1 MGGRRATATT
11 ATGGTARGA
20 RNKTSVGAFARI
32 ALLLAAIA
40 IAPVPADGG
49 VHAVFPSVALPSG
62 AASAVVVVGSD
73 FFQTPK
79 TSCRFGGV
87 VTRGDVVDAS
97 TFVCYPPPRGEG
109 AWTKNA
115 NRLNGFVDVEVSMN
129 AADFTKSG
137 AVFQYV
143 EPASV
148 AAVAPRAGDAGG
160 GSLVVA
166 TAAAKS
172 SGFTERSRCAFLF
185 AGGGETRGGE
195 TADAADA
202 AAAWTLDAGARFVSS
217 AILVCEAPRARGAGA
232 ARVAATT
239 AEAAAYGDQ
248 AGRHGSAAWS
258 ARRAAPEALAATALA
273 ASSAGP
279 GPGAPA
285 TTSFAA
291 PETGGAFVTFFLG
304 AGTDAVDVENT
315 YTCRFGTVAT
325 RASAVDLPSAE
336 DAGTLSPRRRAT
348 ATCAT
353 PAGKPSRGVSV
364 PAWVS
369 AGLSDRA
376 PSVTPWMRRESS
388 VARVD
393 DAFADGEYRSASDG
407 GGTSSTFGV
416 VAAVTPRRASTAGT
430 PSAVA
435 VTGSGFLSHHSRCV
449 IDGVASAP
457 AHVVSLSLIHI

>member
-1 MGGRRATATT
+1 MGARAT

-20 RNKTSVGAFARI
+20 RNALGAFARI
-32 ALLLAAIA
+32 ALLLAAIV
-40 IAPVPADGG
+40 ILPVPADGG

-62 AASAVVVVGSD
+62 AASAVTVVGAG

-87 VTRGDVVDAS
+87 VVRGDVIDAS
-97 TFVCYPPPRGEG
+97 TFVCYPPPRASVATLDGG
-109 AWTKNA
+109 GSG
-115 NRLNGFVDVEVSMN
+115 LNGFVDVEVSMN

-239 AEAAAYGDQ
+239 AEAAAYGDG
-248 AGRHGSAAWS
+248 AGRHGSAAWH
-258 ARRAAPEALAATALA
+258 ARRAAPESLAATAVA
-273 ASSAGP
+273 ASA
-279 GPGAPA
+279 
-285 TTSFAA
+285 
-291 PETGGAFVTFFLG
+291 
-304 AGTDAVDVENT
+304 AGTDAPPVSGD
-315 YTCRFGTVAT
+315 
-325 RASAVDLPSAE
+325 ASV
-336 DAGTLSPRRRAT
+336 
-348 ATCAT
+348 
-353 PAGKPSRGVSV
+353 RG
-364 PAWVS
+364 
-369 AGLSDRA
+369 
-376 PSVTPWMRRESS
+376 
-388 VARVD
+388 
-393 DAFADGEYRSASDG
+393 
-407 GGTSSTFGV
+407 
-416 VAAVTPRRASTAGT
+416 
-430 PSAVA
+430 
-435 VTGSGFLSHHSRCV
+435 
-449 IDGVASAP
+449 
-457 AHVVSLSLIHI
+457 

>member
-1 MGGRRATATT
+1 MGARAT

-20 RNKTSVGAFARI
+20 RNALGAFARI
-32 ALLLAAIA
+32 ALLLAAIV
-40 IAPVPADGG
+40 ILPVPADGG

-62 AASAVVVVGSD
+62 AASAVTVVGAG

-87 VTRGDVVDAS
+87 VVRGDVIDAS
-97 TFVCYPPPRGEG
+97 TFVCYPPPRAAVESG
-109 AWTKNA
+109 
-115 NRLNGFVDVEVSMN
+115 LNGFVDVEVSMN

-239 AEAAAYGDQ
+239 AEAAAYGDE
-248 AGRHGSAAWS
+248 AGRHGSAA
-258 ARRAAPEALAATALA
+258 ATLL
-273 ASSAGP
+273 
-279 GPGAPA
+279 
-285 TTSFAA
+285 
-291 PETGGAFVTFFLG
+291 GGLQ
-304 AGTDAVDVENT
+304 
-315 YTCRFGTVAT
+315 
-325 RASAVDLPSAE
+325 
-336 DAGTLSPRRRAT
+336 PRT
-348 ATCAT
+348 
-353 PAGKPSRGVSV
+353 
-364 PAWVS
+364 
-369 AGLSDRA
+369 
-376 PSVTPWMRRESS
+376 MRRSPPA
-388 VARVD
+388 AR
-393 DAFADGEYRSASDG
+393 
-407 GGTSSTFGV
+407 
-416 VAAVTPRRASTAGT
+416 
-430 PSAVA
+430 
-435 VTGSGFLSHHSRCV
+435 
-449 IDGVASAP
+449 
-457 AHVVSLSLIHI
+457 

>member
-20 RNKTSVGAFARI
+20 RNKTSFGAFARI

-137 AVFQYV
+137 ATFQYV
-143 EPASV
+143 EPASIV
-148 AAVAPRAGDAGG
+148 SIAPRAGDAAG
-160 GSLVVA
+160 GSLLVA
-166 TAAAKS
+166 TAAAKA
-172 SGFTERSRCAFLF
+172 SGFTERSRCAFSF
-185 AGGGETRGGE
+185 TNVGDDAV
-195 TADAADA
+195 DAAD
-202 AAAWTLDAGARFVSS
+202 AWTLDAGARFVSS
-217 AILVCEAPRARGAGA
+217 AVLVCEAPRARGAGA

-279 GPGAPA
+279 GPGPGAPA

-291 PETGGAFVTFFLG
+291 PETGGASVTFFLG

-325 RASAVDLPSAE
+325 RASAVDLSSAE

-353 PAGKPSRGVSV
+353 PAG
-364 PAWVS
+364 
-369 AGLSDRA
+369 
-376 PSVTPWMRRESS
+376 E
-388 VARVD
+388 
-393 DAFADGEYRSASDG
+393 
-407 GGTSSTFGV
+407 
-416 VAAVTPRRASTAGT
+416 AVPRRFRTRVGLRGPQRPRAERDALDATRIERRAG
-430 PSAVA
+430 
-435 VTGSGFLSHHSRCV
+435 G
-449 IDGVASAP
+449 
-457 AHVVSLSLIHI
+457 

>member
-137 AVFQYV
+137 ATFQYV
-143 EPASV
+143 EPASIV
-148 AAVAPRAGDAGG
+148 SIAPRAGDAAG
-160 GSLVVA
+160 GSLLVA
-166 TAAAKS
+166 TAAAKA
-172 SGFTERSRCAFLF
+172 SGFTERSRCAFSF
-185 AGGGETRGGE
+185 TNVGDDPVDFTKSGGE
-195 TADAADA
+195 ADAADVA
-202 AAAWTLDAGARFVSS
+202 AAADAWTLDAGARFVSS

-248 AGRHGSAAWS
+248 AATARRRGARAEPRRRRSRRRRWRRLRRVPVPVPELRRRRRS
-258 ARRAAPEALAATALA
+258 RRRRRAAL
-273 ASSAGP
+273 
-279 GPGAPA
+279 
-285 TTSFAA
+285 
-291 PETGGAFVTFFLG
+291 
-304 AGTDAVDVENT
+304 
-315 YTCRFGTVAT
+315 
-325 RASAVDLPSAE
+325 
-336 DAGTLSPRRRAT
+336 
-348 ATCAT
+348 
-353 PAGKPSRGVSV
+353 
-364 PAWVS
+364 W
-369 AGLSDRA
+369 
-376 PSVTPWMRRESS
+376 
-388 VARVD
+388 
-393 DAFADGEYRSASDG
+393 
-407 GGTSSTFGV
+407 
-416 VAAVTPRRASTAGT
+416 
-430 PSAVA
+430 
-435 VTGSGFLSHHSRCV
+435 
-449 IDGVASAP
+449 
-457 AHVVSLSLIHI
+457 